1 MRRFTLAAALAVA
14 LLTQGCSR
22 QLLIGVVVPETGDAA
37 GYGAAVKMGVKLA
50 FDEAL
55 AAKTAPEGLTVKY
68 IDSRSDP
75 VTAAAVTES
84 LYKEGALVVIGGV
97 TSAEAKAMLPV
108 ADSRKRILMSP
119 SASAPELARMSL
131 YFFRVYPSDD
141 LEGVKAADLLT
152 LTRGVRTVLV
162 LQEDNAYTRGLL
174 PVFMAALK
182 NQGGELV
189 GSVSLSQPSW
199 QREFRDLLTSRQP
212 QGVYVCGYGPAII
225 HGLQEL
231 RSAGYQGTVATTSA
245 INSATVLKEAGPLA
259 EGVFFPLATV
269 DITSKEEPIA
279 TFVRRFQEVYN
290 LSPDIYA
297 AHGYDAALSVMYATA
312 NLRTRAASEIQVRL
326 KGLGETKGVTGH
338 LAFDD
343 FGNIKHYLRNF
354 WIHQGR
360 VEDFDA
366 HVDRQKEE
374 VLRRM
379 RDILE
384 GR

>member
-1 MRRFTLAAALAVA
+1 
-14 LLTQGCSR
+14 
-22 QLLIGVVVPETGDAA
+22 
-37 GYGAAVKMGVKLA
+37 
-50 FDEAL
+50 
-55 AAKTAPEGLTVKY
+55 
-68 IDSRSDP
+68 
-75 VTAAAVTES
+75 
-84 LYKEGALVVIGGV
+84 
-97 TSAEAKAMLPV
+97 
-108 ADSRKRILMSP
+108 
-119 SASAPELARMSL
+119 
-131 YFFRVYPSDD
+131 
-141 LEGVKAADLLT
+141 
-152 LTRGVRTVLV
+152 
-162 LQEDNAYTRGLL
+162 
-174 PVFMAALK
+174 MAALK